1 MSDTA
6 PAKIFQMHIDWT
18 RFGQDWRNIN
28 PDYCECYYCGREFED
43 GEKLSVILTSLGNQ
57 VICHDCAEAYDI
69 DTLDM
74 EMAALCDSCVLSRM
88 CERYR
93 RVQDA
98 CIDPITPGR
107 AIIVECEAY
116 REDPRLISVLRGV
129 TSDGGKSSTA

>member
-1 MSDTA
+1 
-6 PAKIFQMHIDWT
+6 
-18 RFGQDWRNIN
+18 
-28 PDYCECYYCGREFED
+28 
-43 GEKLSVILTSLGNQ
+43 
-57 VICHDCAEAYDI
+57 
-69 DTLDM
+69 
-74 EMAALCDSCVLSRM
+74 M